1 MILCD
6 TDILIEYLKDNSEI
20 CSKLEHLG
28 DENLSISII
37 TYAELIRGAF
47 NKTEQAKIKKQIKSI
62 TVISLSDGISNQFQR
77 ILDLYTLSHKIS
89 IPDALIAAT
98 AIASDLHL
106 FTRNVKDFRFIKG
119 ISMYVP
125 N

>member
-37 TYAELIRGAF
+37 TQAELIRGAF

-62 TVISLSDGISNQFQR
+62 TVISLSDSISNQFQR
-77 ILDLYTLSHKIS
+77 ILDLYALSHKIS

-98 AIASDLHL
+98 AIASDLRL